1 MDHLKAD
8 VIIAGG
14 GPAGV
19 TAAITAARLNT
30 SVLLVTNRPV
40 LGGNSSSEIRV
51 WCRGATGGGNL
62 FAEEM
67 GIWGELKLRNLYTN
81 PLGNPIFW
89 DEVLLDKVLGEKN
102 ISLLLNTQITSV
114 QHNQKEILSISGFQ
128 LFTEKQIQI
137 TGKIFIDAT
146 GDAFIGA
153 NTNLDYQVNQ
163 IGKKEYENNSSK
175 KVEQNSVLGTSI
187 LYYTKKLDSPVR
199 FVKPEYAYDMDQ
211 IEELINHGGRIIS
224 EKYSGSDYWWFEC
237 GGTSDTIRNSQ
248 EITFELK
255 KLVYGIWNYIKNSGK
270 YEADNLTLEWVGNIP
285 GKRESRRM
293 ITDYVI
299 KEEDVF
305 SHRLFEDGAFYGG
318 WFMDNHP
325 SEGIHADEEACI
337 QVPVNIY
344 DIPLRC
350 LFNSNVPN
358 LLFAGRNIG
367 TAHGVFV
374 SSRIMNTCALSGQA
388 AGTLAA
394 VCVRKGCTPKE
405 IVSVH
410 AKEIRQILL
419 KNDMFV
425 LGCRNDDPADL
436 ARQANISASS
446 ITSGLYDNQTG
457 QVPLSEGVCF
467 AAPSGDEFSLLIDSD
482 SDCLLQMNVYE
493 ADVPSRYSLGTLKNK
508 IQLSL
513 FRGKKWYLIR
523 IPKNEKPCFNIFQII
538 GSVKA
543 KVIST
548 DRQVSGFIG
557 WTDHSME
564 YWYPCLNVNAS
575 RLYNPKNIINGF
587 NRIYQQPN
595 LWISDDEET
604 PSLTLTWNEPQTI
617 QEIRFFFN
625 TDLSKELPSSKTDT
639 WADSHKYIPQEEMP
653 AQLVRGFEVYQ
664 KVDNKFQE
672 IYKEAE
678 NLKRLC
684 TVKLPS
690 AIQTEALMVR
700 FTSTYGAPYS
710 EVFEIRIYGNSQG

>member
-8 VIIAGG
+8 IIIAGG

-30 SVLLVTNRPV
+30 SVILVTNRPV

-153 NTNLDYQVNQ
+153 NTDLDYQVNQ
-163 IGKKEYENNSSK
+163 ISKNEYEHSSPK
-175 KVEQNSVLGTSI
+175 TIDQNGVLGSSI

-199 FVKPEYAYDMDQ
+199 FVKPEYAYDMDH

-237 GGTSDTIRNSQ
+237 GGTTDTIRNSQ

-255 KLVYGIWNYIKNSGK
+255 KLVYGVWNYIKNSGK

-293 ITDYVI
+293 VTDYVI

-337 QVPVNIY
+337 QVPVSIY

-350 LFNSNVPN
+350 LFNSDVQN
-358 LLFAGRNIG
+358 LVFAGRNIG

-374 SSRIMNTCALSGQA
+374 SSRIMNTCAQSGQA
-388 AGTLAA
+388 AGTLASA
-394 VCVRKGCTPKE
+394 CVRKSCTPKE
-405 IVSVH
+405 IVSAHV
-410 AKEIRQILL
+410 KEIRQILL

-425 LGCRNDDPADL
+425 LGCRNEDPDDL
-436 ARQANISASS
+436 AHKAEISASS
-446 ITSGLYDNQTG
+446 VTSGMYDNQTE
-457 QVPLSEGVCF
+457 QIPLNEGVCF
-467 AAPSGDEFSLLIDSD
+467 AAPSGEAFSLLIDST
-482 SDCLLQMNVYE
+482 SDCLLHMNVYE
-493 ADVPSRYSLGTLKNK
+493 ADVPSRYNLEILKTEIRLN
-508 IQLSL
+508 LSK
-513 FRGKKWYLIR
+513 GKKWYSLQILQ
-523 IPKNEKPCFNIFQII
+523 NEKPCFNIFQIT
-538 GSVKA
+538 GHTDA
-543 KVIST
+543 KIIST
-548 DRQVSGFIG
+548 DRQVTGFIG
-557 WTDHSME
+557 WTDHSMN
-564 YWYPCLNVNAS
+564 YWYPCLKIDSS
-575 RLYNPKNIINGF
+575 RLYRPENIINGF

-595 LWISDDEET
+595 LWISDIEVV
-604 PSLTLTWNEPQTI
+604 PSITFKWNNPQII

-639 WADSHKYIPQEEMP
+639 WADSHKYIPQKEMP
-653 AQLVRGFEVYQ
+653 VQLVRGFEIYQ
-664 KVDNKFQE
+664 KVNNEFQQ

-678 NLKRLC
+678 NLYRLC

-690 AIQTEALMVR
+690 AIQTEALMVK
-700 FTSTYGAPYS
+700 FTSTYGAPYV
-710 EVFEIRIYGNSQG
+710 EVFEIRIYRNLQG